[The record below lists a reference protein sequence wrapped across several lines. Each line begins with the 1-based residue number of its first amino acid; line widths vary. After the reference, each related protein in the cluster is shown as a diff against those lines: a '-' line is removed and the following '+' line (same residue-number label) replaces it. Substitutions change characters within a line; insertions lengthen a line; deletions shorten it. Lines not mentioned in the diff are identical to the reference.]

1 MPDGLLVQDPN
12 FINNLDDL
20 VSFARSLAKGD
31 IKIVCKASLEEDASV
46 QEVEES
52 VQEEEEFVQ
61 MGSTDEQDQ
70 ENTSPQLITPRRV
83 SPNKWR
89 FVLN

>member
-12 FINNLDDL
+12 LINNLDDL
-20 VSFARSLAKGD
+20 VSFAQSLIKGD
-31 IKIVCKASLEEDASV
+31 IKILCKGSLQED
-46 QEVEES
+46 ES
-52 VQEEEEFVQ
+52 VQAEEEFVQ
-61 MGSTDEQDQ
+61 MESTDEQDQ